1 MIDEESKSRAP
12 VILTVGLIAAALL
25 VGGVYLAG
33 RLSPASAPAPQ
44 QVLPMGPAEQAYA
57 SQIQFLEPK
66 VTRAANFLNQDV
78 TFVWGTVANNGSRPV
93 KQIEITLEF
102 QDPFKLVVLRDKQL
116 LFTPTAAP
124 LAPKEQRDFQIDYES
139 VPVEWNQAYPV
150 IRITGLQLQ

>member
-1 MIDEESKSRAP
+1 MIDEEPKSRAP
-12 VILTVGLIAAALL
+12 LILAVGLVAAALI

-33 RLSPASAPAPQ
+33 RLSPSSAPAPQ
-44 QVLPMGPAEQAYA
+44 QAPPMGPAEQAYVP
-57 SQIQFLEPK
+57 QIQFLEPK

-102 QDPFKLVVLRDKQL
+102 QDPFKQVVLRDKQL
-116 LFTPTAAP
+116 LFTPTSAP

-139 VPVEWNQAYPV
+139 IPVEWNQAYPV